1 MKILLSIKPEFA
13 NKIFDG
19 TKLFEFRKVSF
30 KDKRVKKVV
39 VYSSS
44 PIQKVIGEF
53 EIEHILNAH
62 PSSLWEETK
71 EYAGISKERFDSY
84 FIDREIGFAFKIKS
98 TKIYKKPLC
107 LKDDFKINT
116 PPQSFMYLSETN
128 QKS

>member
-13 NKIFDG
+13 NKIFEG
-19 TKLFEFRKVSF
+19 TKLFEFRKVTF

-53 EIEHILNAH
+53 EIELILNAH
-62 PSSLWEETK
+62 PKCLWEETK
-71 EYAGISKERFDSY
+71 EHAGISKERFDSY

-98 TKIYKKPLC
+98 TKIYEEPLC

-116 PPQSFMYLSETN
+116 PPQSFMYL
-128 QKS
+128 K